1 MFIFSDTFE
10 AFSNRSFHPIYPT
23 SLWKQ
28 QKQKS
33 SFPQYTLLIEAET
46 PLKDNETTEQNNMIF
61 GKKTLK
67 IHTLVLD
74 KNK

>member
-1 MFIFSDTFE
+1 METTKTKVQLS
-10 AFSNRSFHPIYPT
+10 PI
-23 SLWKQ
+23 
-28 QKQKS
+28 
-33 SFPQYTLLIEAET
+33 TLLIEAET
-46 PLKDNETTEQNNMIF
+46 QLKDNETTEQNNMIF

>member
-1 MFIFSDTFE
+1 MET
-10 AFSNRSFHPIYPT
+10 T
-23 SLWKQ
+23 KT
-28 QKQKS
+28 KS

-46 PLKDNETTEQNNMIF
+46 PLKDNETTEQNDMIF